1 MALPRAIPA
10 LADLTQDIAGPVPVQ
25 LLRDWATGRQD
36 LAAAETLLDSFRVQ
50 GAVVASDTSGLSRMM
65 KEMDLLEVLNLISQP
80 KEIIHALG
88 REIGGRAI
96 GAWVAD
102 NTEMFYAEDLA
113 PDTIVE
119 AMTEV
124 QARIQ
129 ERHAAQVGMCIHA
142 GSFYEIGGGLYGA
155 DADTVE
161 YLAEHCAE
169 GGEILLTDA
178 VARRLNTA
186 SPDGGPSSCMTLE
199 PVSLE
204 DVSEQAYAVQW
215 KRRAPWLRENDTAYP
230 HAFPPKFYEL
240 LRRFR
245 ESEDIRRQIYDQ
257 WLQECTVVFLARQ
270 RGPGE
275 AGAASLDSMLDNLV
289 INALMDMLIR
299 ETMAAS
305 EHIAAS
311 AGGLAILTFNTAQ
324 EGIGFARDI
333 RAKLAE
339 NGLPVQVA
347 IDTGPV
353 LMFRNAR
360 GPSGIAG
367 DPVNTASKLA
377 EDLGVSGRISVTE
390 RAFAQMSG
398 ISSADRFELT
408 ISGIPLRGVFLS

>member
-25 LLRDWATGRQD
+25 LLRDWATGQQD
-36 LAAAETLLDSFRVQ
+36 LAAAETLLDAFRVK
-50 GAVVASDTSGLSRMM
+50 GAVVVSDTSGLSRMM
-65 KEMDLLEVLNLISQP
+65 KEMDLLEVLSLISRP
-80 KEIIHALG
+80 KQIIHALG
-88 REIGGRAI
+88 REVGGRAI
-96 GAWVAD
+96 GSWVAD

-113 PDTIVE
+113 PETIVE
-119 AMTEV
+119 AMAEV

-129 ERHAAQVGMCIHA
+129 ERHAVQVGMCIHA

-161 YLAEHCAE
+161 YLAEHCADP
-169 GGEILLTDA
+169 GEILLTEN
-178 VARRLNTA
+178 VARRLHA
-186 SPDGGPSSCMTLE
+186 AGHGDGPSNCLTLQ

-204 DVSEQAYAVQW
+204 NVSEQAYTVQW
-215 KRRAPWLRENDTAYP
+215 NRRAPWLRENETAYP
-230 HAFPPKFYEL
+230 HAFPPEFYKLLCQFTGSEE
-240 LRRFR
+240 LRRR
-245 ESEDIRRQIYDQ
+245 IYDQ

-275 AGAASLDSMLDNLV
+275 AGTLNSMLDDLV
-289 INALMDMLIR
+289 INALMDALIR

-305 EHIAAS
+305 SHIAAS
-311 AGGLAILTFNTAQ
+311 AGGLAILTFDTAQ
-324 EGIGFARDI
+324 EGIGFARDV

-353 LMFRNAR
+353 LLFRNAR
-360 GPSGIAG
+360 GPGGIAG

-377 EDLGVSGRISVTE
+377 EDLGVSGSISITE
-390 RAFAQMSG
+390 RAFARMTG
-398 ISSADRFELT
+398 IPGADRFELT
-408 ISGIPLRGVFLS
+408 VSGIILRGVFLS